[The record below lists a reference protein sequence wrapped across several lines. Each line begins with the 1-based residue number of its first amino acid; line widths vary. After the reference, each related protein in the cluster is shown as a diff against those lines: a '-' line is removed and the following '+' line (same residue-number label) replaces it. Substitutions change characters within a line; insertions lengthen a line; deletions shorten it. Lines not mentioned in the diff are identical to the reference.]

1 MPRLVFAQEA
11 DTNSM
16 AEVKVTANKRGE
28 ESVLSTPMAIQAITG
43 DQLSSQGIV
52 QFADYARS
60 ISGLSFED
68 QGPGDKKFV
77 IRGLDSTGAS
87 TTGVYF
93 DDIVVTANNPQDGG
107 GREPDIRL
115 VDMERVEVLKG
126 PQGTLYGAS
135 SMSGTVRMLT
145 NKPDATQTYAAF
157 NAGTGYTDGA
167 NGANYTYDGT
177 VNLPLI
183 SDVLAVRVVGYQSE
197 QKGWI
202 DNNLLGQNGVNNAK
216 VDGGRV
222 SLRWSI
228 GDAATLDLMYLHQ
241 ATTTIGAA
249 WFQPS
254 FGTYVQANNST
265 SPWNES
271 LDAYNVAFNWKVA
284 AGTVTASLSK
294 MRRDINYQYPG
305 SRILCTLY
313 ANPRST
319 CYGFDNAV
327 IEQYR
332 SNAFQPQVRNVL
344 SSELRYASAWSG
356 PVQLV
361 AGAFYDNEDANFLS
375 TVYGLDP
382 QMRILP
388 TLPNIYGNRY
398 VHNSVEQKAIFGE
411 LNYSITDALTITGG
425 VRAFEFD
432 IGQRSQNLPTNTRA
446 VPAPIVL
453 TDSTDKSATYK
464 GNIQYKFSPNQQVYF
479 TFAEGFRSGG
489 NNEPDF
495 TTGTVLPPYKSDA
508 LKSFELG
515 GKGRYLDGLL
525 EADLALYQ
533 MNWSNLQQ
541 RISAN
546 IPGSSVQMIANVG
559 SARIR
564 GAELGLQARPNR
576 DLDLLFGLTAT
587 AMQDIITQAPPPS
600 SSGPPVNR
608 VGDRVPNVPKFT
620 GNIYVQYG
628 LPLFGWDTTARLDYS
643 FVGDS
648 FSDFYQKSNEQ
659 YVKVGD
665 YSLVNLRLNFNRGA
679 WKLGAYVDNI
689 ANRVGVI
696 TASIDTRT
704 PVEEFATM
712 PRTVGVTANYTFQ
725 PGK

>member
-1 MPRLVFAQEA
+1 MPRTLFAQET
-11 DTNSM
+11 DTNSI
-16 AEVKVTANKRGE
+16 AEVKVTASKRGE
-28 ESVLSTPMAIQAITG
+28 QTVLDTPMAIQAITS
-43 DQLSSQGIV
+43 DQLAAQGIV

-60 ISGLSFED
+60 ISGLTFED
-68 QGPGDKKFV
+68 QGPGDKKYV

-135 SMSGTVRMLT
+135 SMSGTIRMIT
-145 NKPDATQTYAAF
+145 NKPDVSKTYFSA
-157 NAGTGYTDGA
+157 NAGVSSTDGA

-177 VNLPLI
+177 LNMPIVSDKVAI
-183 SDVLAVRVVGYQSE
+183 SVVGYQSE

-202 DNNLLGQNGVNNAK
+202 DNRLLGQDGVNNNK

-222 SLRWSI
+222 SLRWNI
-228 GDAATLDLMYLHQ
+228 ADATTLDLMYIHQ
-241 ATTTIGAA
+241 TTTTNGAA
-249 WFQPS
+249 WFQPQ

-265 SPWNES
+265 SPWNED
-271 LDAYNVAFNWKVA
+271 LDAYNIAFNWKVA

-294 MRRDINYQYPG
+294 MRRDIGYQYPG

-313 ANPRST
+313 GSPQST
-319 CYGFDNAV
+319 CYGFDNATL
-327 IEQYR
+327 EQYR
-332 SNAFQPQVRNVL
+332 STDLQPQVRDVL

-375 TVYGLDP
+375 TVYGQDAGLH
-382 QMRILP
+382 ILP

-411 LNYSITDALTITGG
+411 VNYSITDALTITGG

-432 IGQRSQNLPTNTRA
+432 IGQRSRNLPTNTRA
-446 VPAPIVL
+446 VPAAVVI
-453 TDSTDKSATYK
+453 TDSTDQSATYK
-464 GNIQYKFSPNQQVYF
+464 GNLQYKFSPDQQAYF
-479 TFAEGFRSGG
+479 TFSEGFRSGG

-508 LKSFELG
+508 LKSYELG
-515 GKGRYLDGLL
+515 EKGLYLGGAL
-525 EADLALYQ
+525 EADLAIYQ

-541 RISAN
+541 RISAG

-559 SARIR
+559 SARVR
-564 GAELGLQARPNR
+564 GAELGLQARPIP
-576 DLDLLFGLTAT
+576 DTDVLFGLTAT
-587 AMQDIITQAPPPS
+587 LLQDVITDAPAITPGS
-600 SSGPPVNR
+600 PPVNR
-608 VGDRVPNVPKFT
+608 VGDRVPNVPRFT
-620 GNIYVQYG
+620 SNVYAQYG
-628 LPLFGWDTTARLDYS
+628 FPLYGWDSTARLEYS
-643 FVGDS
+643 YVGDS
-648 FSDFYQKSNEQ
+648 FSDFYQKSNEH
-659 YVKVGD
+659 YVKQGD
-665 YSLVNLRLNFNRGA
+665 YGLVNLRVNFNRGPYR
-679 WKLGAYVDNI
+679 LGAYLDN
-689 ANRVGVI
+689 ACNKVGII

-704 PVEEFATM
+704 PTEEFATM
-712 PRTVGVTANYTFQ
+712 PRTVGITAGYSF
-725 PGK
+725 